1 MRVFQSRSGFIAVA
15 AGLGVLAIGLVGI
28 ARSDDPG
35 TSNGPGPD
43 LLPARFQHAVGNA
56 TSGQNVFRYETFGN
70 QGFWTDAMQL
80 PQGIAA
86 AKVTPLQA
94 LQLGLSVNIDALND
108 ATKAA
113 LATAIQQVVAGT
125 DPSKTAIGDPNVTLS
140 LINQNAVLGVVV
152 FDPQGNRK
160 PLGNTGTLNLAAG
173 DKVGLTC
180 AVCHSITDNSVLP
193 PTAAFKTTGSV
204 GKELDGPTNH
214 AIDVG
219 AILATAQRTLAYYP
233 MLQLQ
238 FKALK
243 NATIGRGNFPGL
255 LTTPTTLPT
264 EAQADAYLTGSG
276 PDGQRY
282 YPVGQFDAFPDGIG
296 APTHIQAFFRT
307 DLSAP
312 WGMDGGVDKL
322 DDFNNTVYTVSLDPT
337 SILTPGGRELLHV
350 LAGPVGD
357 EIANDYEQVLKG
369 IGVIPAGKNT
379 LDVVPFVQAQDYL
392 PAVAAGSLVGRRV
405 NNQALLDLNAYL
417 NGLQP
422 PPLGNFDATMAAR
435 GRDVFR
441 TTRAA
446 GGAGC
451 TGCHQLDPN
460 KFVPTNILPISAM
473 YPGYSPTVVFNRPAP
488 LSPIQKSFGGPSPF
502 YDNRLVVVDASP
514 NGGVRG
520 YALPLKLDLARRT
533 SLLHDDEISGA
544 TFDDAADTMMNSA
557 KRDAKAA
564 HPFFVAD
571 PNDRKAVIE
580 FMKSLGTSPPT
591 FTAAGVANLAS
602 LMGGS
607 VAPGELTA
615 ISRTAVG
622 IGMANASMQN
632 TTVTF
637 DGAAAPLISVTT
649 SQISAIV
656 PFEVSGKTSTQ
667 VQVTANGQKSP
678 AVTLTVAPAAPGIFT
693 LAGTGSGQAAVLNQD
708 GSVNAP
714 NNPAA
719 KGSVISM
726 YATGAGQTSPAG
738 VTGQVVSPGAQTF
751 FEAGPLPTVAANVL
765 ATIDGQNAQVFYAG
779 NAAGLLSSVV
789 QVNVQV
795 PAGAGSGNVAL
806 ALNLGGTV
814 SQAGVT
820 VWVK

>member
-1 MRVFQSRSGFIAVA
+1 MIVSRSRRNLVA
-15 AGLGVLAIGLVGI
+15 CLSGALIMCFGLMSV
-28 ARSDDPG
+28 ARSQQ
-35 TSNGPGPD
+35 TGPGPD
-43 LLPARFQHAVGNA
+43 LLPPAFQHPVGDPVA
-56 TSGQNVFRYETFGN
+56 GQNVFRYETFGN

-94 LQLGLSVNIDALND
+94 LQLGLSVNVDALND
-108 ATKAA
+108 STKTALAAA
-113 LATAIQQVVAGT
+113 LQQVAAGT

-140 LINQNAVLGVVV
+140 LINQNAVMGVVV

-180 AVCHSITDNSVLP
+180 AVCHSITDGSVLP

-214 AIDVG
+214 GIDVG

-264 EAQADAYLTGSG
+264 EGQADAYLTGT
-276 PDGQRY
+276 DANGQRY

-296 APTHIQAFFRT
+296 APTHIQPFFRT

-369 IGVIPAGKNT
+369 IGVIPAGANT
-379 LDVVPFVQAQDYL
+379 LDVVPYVQAQDYL
-392 PAVAAGSLVGRRV
+392 PAVASGSLVGRRV
-405 NNQALLDLNAYL
+405 NNQELLDLNAYL

-422 PPLGNFDATMAAR
+422 PPLGPFDTTMAAR

-451 TGCHQLDPN
+451 TACHQLDPN
-460 KFVPTNILPISAM
+460 KFVPPIIVPIANL
-473 YPGYSPTVVFNRPAP
+473 YPGYSPTVVFNRAAP

-514 NGGVRG
+514 IGGVRG

-533 SLLHDDEISGA
+533 SLLHDDEIVGT

-557 KRDAKAA
+557 KRDPKAA

-580 FMKSLGTSPPT
+580 FMKSLTTSAPS
-591 FTAAGVANLAS
+591 FTAAGTANLAS
-602 LMGGS
+602 LMTGS
-607 VAPGELTA
+607 VAPGELIA
-615 ISRTAVG
+615 INGNALG

-637 DGAAAPLISVTT
+637 DGVAAPLFSVTT
-649 SQISAIV
+649 TQVTVIV
-656 PFEVSGKTSTQ
+656 PFAVSGKTTTQ
-667 VQVTANGQKSP
+667 VQVTADGQQS
-678 AVTLTVAPAAPGIFT
+678 AVVPLNVAAAAPGIFT

-708 GSVNAP
+708 NSINGPS
-714 NNPAA
+714 NPAA
-719 KGSVISM
+719 KGSVISF

-738 VTGQVVSPGAQTF
+738 VTGQVVSCAAQPF
-751 FEAGPLPTVAANVL
+751 FEACLLPTVTASVL
-765 ATIDGQNAQVFYAG
+765 ATVDNQNAQVLYAG
-779 NAAGLLSSVV
+779 NTTGLLSSVV

-795 PAGAGSGNVAL
+795 PAGANTGNVAL

-814 SQAGVT
+814 SQSGVT

>member
-1 MRVFQSRSGFIAVA
+1 MPVFQCRRDVVAVA
-15 AGLGVLAIGLVGI
+15 AGVAVLAAGLVGV
-28 ARSDDPG
+28 ARSQSAT
-35 TSNGPGPD
+35 TSSGPGPD
-43 LLPARFQHAVGNA
+43 LLPVQFQHAVGNA

-94 LQLGLSVNIDALND
+94 LQLGLSVNIDAVND
-108 ATKAA
+108 ATKQALAAA
-113 LATAIQQVVAGT
+113 LQQVAAGT
-125 DPSKTAIGDPNVTLS
+125 DPNKTAFGDPNVTLS

-160 PLGNTGTLNLAAG
+160 ALGNTGTLNIAGG
-173 DKVGLTC
+173 DKIGLTC

-193 PTAAFKTTGSV
+193 PTPAFKTTGSV

-214 AIDVG
+214 GIDVG
-219 AILATAQRTLAYYP
+219 TILATAQRTLAYYP

-264 EAQADAYLTGSG
+264 EAQADAYLTGT
-276 PDGQRY
+276 DANGQRY

-296 APTHIQAFFRT
+296 APTHIQPFFRT

-312 WGMDGGVDKL
+312 WGMDGGVNKL

-337 SILTPGGRELLHV
+337 AILTPGGRELLHV

-379 LDVVPFVQAQDYL
+379 LDVVPYVQAQDYL
-392 PAVAAGSLVGRRV
+392 PAVSAGSLVGRRV
-405 NNQALLDLNAYL
+405 NNQELLDLNAYL

-422 PPLGNFDATMAAR
+422 PPLGPFDATMAAR
-435 GRDVFR
+435 GKTVFQ

-446 GGAGC
+446 GGAAC
-451 TGCHQLDPN
+451 TQCHQLDPN
-460 KFVPTNILPISAM
+460 KFVPPIIIPIASM
-473 YPGYSPTVVFNRPAP
+473 YPGYNPTVVFNRAGG
-488 LSPIQKSFGGPSPF
+488 LSPIQKSFGGASPI
-502 YDNRLVVVDASP
+502 YDNRLVVIDASP
-514 NGGVRG
+514 IGGPRG

-533 SLLHDDEISGA
+533 SLLHDDEIVGTS
-544 TFDDAADTMMNSA
+544 FDDAADTMMNSA

-580 FMKSLGTSPPT
+580 FMKSLTTSAPS

-602 LMGGS
+602 LMNGS
-607 VAPGELTA
+607 VAPGELLA
-615 ISRTAVG
+615 ISGNALG

-637 DGAAAPLISVTT
+637 DGTAAPLFSVTT
-649 SQISAIV
+649 TQVTVIV
-656 PFEVSGKTSTQ
+656 PFSVSGQTTTQ
-667 VQVTANGQKSP
+667 VQVTADGQKSA
-678 AVTLTVAPAAPGIFT
+678 AVTLNVAAAAPGIFT
-693 LAGTGSGQAAVLNQD
+693 LSGTGSGDAAVLNQD
-708 GSVNAP
+708 GSINSP
-714 NNPAA
+714 GNPAA
-719 KGSVISM
+719 AGTAISF

-738 VTGQVVSPGAQTF
+738 VTGQIASP
-751 FEAGPLPTVAANVL
+751 PLPRLTGNVS
-765 ATIDGQNAQVFYAG
+765 ASIGGQTAQVLYAG
-779 NAAGLLSSVV
+779 NASGLLSSVV
-789 QVNVQV
+789 QVNAQV
-795 PAGAGSGNVAL
+795 PTGAGTGDVSL
-806 ALNLGGTV
+806 SLNIGGTV
-814 SQAGVT
+814 SQPGVT